1 MKPLDFLR
9 SPEAQQALERAARA
23 AGMPMSIHYIERRQE
38 GLRIAGWGACDTCAA
53 VAQAPGGRAACRASR
68 MAASGLAVEQGRPI
82 GFVCHMGLS
91 CTSIALLEGEGF
103 VATLGPYAPT
113 ESPGDLE
120 HDIAAG
126 WAALTDSKEPPP
138 SDYRDIRALPADSA
152 PSLAEWLRDSLQAA
166 WHSAQKSPSVNIEP
180 VPASEAEPV
189 PAKPARPKPS
199 PKAGFPAEECA
210 LALAGGNQ
218 PKARRILKG
227 ALEEVQAPATRRLD
241 ALRAAAAAAVFE
253 VFEAAARAGIP
264 IDRAWDQSG
273 AALDQIRGAA
283 SEPAVL
289 AAAMAAL
296 GVIRRRENPGSQ
308 PAGTYA
314 ALDKLLTE
322 RLADGLTLEE
332 AAQVLGEKATTISHR
347 LRRKFGM
354 SYSDYAGRIRVEQA
368 KGLLRRTKLTA
379 TEVARRVGI
388 KDQSHFSKV
397 FRRFEGM
404 SPTEYRRRYGKP

>member
-9 SPEAQQALERAARA
+9 SPAAQQALERAARA

-38 GLRIAGWGACDTCAA
+38 GLRIAGWGGCGTCAA

-68 MAASGLAVEQGRPI
+68 MAASALAAEQARPI

-103 VATLGPYAPT
+103 IATLGPYAPA

-120 HDIAAG
+120 HDISAG
-126 WAALTDSKEPPP
+126 WAALTDGDAPPA
-138 SDYRDIRALPADSA
+138 DTRDIRALPADSA
-152 PSLAEWLRDSLQAA
+152 PALAEWLRDSLRAA
-166 WHSAQKSPSVNIEP
+166 WRASQESVDTEP
-180 VPASEAEPV
+180 FQQQAPPAE
-189 PAKPARPKPS
+189 RRTPKPPRRMAS

-253 VFEAAARAGIP
+253 VFEAAARAGIS
-264 IDRAWDQSG
+264 IDQAWEESG
-273 AALDQIRGAA
+273 AALDHIRAA
-283 SEPAVL
+283 ESESAVL

-296 GVIRRRENPGSQ
+296 GVIRRRENPRSQ
-308 PAGTYA
+308 SAGGYA
-314 ALDKLLTE
+314 ALDKVLTE
-322 RLADGLTLEE
+322 RLAEGLTLEE

-404 SPTEYRRRYGKP
+404 SPIEYRRRYGKP